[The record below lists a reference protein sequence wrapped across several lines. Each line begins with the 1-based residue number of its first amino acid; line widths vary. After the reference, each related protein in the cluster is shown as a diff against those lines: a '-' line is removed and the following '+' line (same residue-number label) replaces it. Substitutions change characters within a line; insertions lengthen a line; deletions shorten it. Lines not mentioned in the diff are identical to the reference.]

1 MSISE
6 KSLKWRDMLAEELS
20 FTTVAVAPVRS
31 GAMLD
36 YAHLM
41 TASGVNSGGVNIEI
55 IHRQTMKLP
64 ATDDRPNEL
73 EWTESG
79 WVVVYTGDDCD
90 TAEKTVYIHPQEDW
104 TDEKILENI
113 VQAFFFVNE

>member
-6 KSLKWRDMLAEELS
+6 KSLKWRDMLAKELP
-20 FTTVAVAPVRS
+20 FTTVAVAPVREK
-31 GAMLD
+31 AQLD
-36 YAHLM
+36 YAHLI
-41 TASGVNSGGVNIEI
+41 TAEGVSVEI
-55 IHRQTMKLP
+55 IHRQTMKLS
-64 ATDDRPNEL
+64 ATDERPNEL

-79 WVVVYTGDDCD
+79 WVVIYTGEDCD
-90 TAEKTVYIHPQEDW
+90 TAEKTIYIHPREEW